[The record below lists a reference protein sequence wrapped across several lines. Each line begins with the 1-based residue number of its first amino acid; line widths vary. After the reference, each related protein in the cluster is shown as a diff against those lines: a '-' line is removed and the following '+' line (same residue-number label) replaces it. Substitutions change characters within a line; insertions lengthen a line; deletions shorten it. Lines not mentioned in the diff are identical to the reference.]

1 MRRIKHIHFVG
12 IGGAGMCGIAEV
24 LKNQGYKVSGSD
36 IKASKTTVQLEENG
50 IKVFIG
56 HAEDNIKGANV
67 LVVSTAIDPE
77 NLEVKAAI
85 ENRIPVVRRAE
96 MLGELMRY
104 RHGIAV
110 AGTHGKT
117 TTTSLVTCMLAE
129 ENMDPTYVIGGL
141 LNRTGVNAALGA
153 SRFIVAEADESDAS
167 FLHLEPMA
175 AIVTNIDADH
185 MDTYGGSFDVLKDTF
200 VKFLQKMP
208 FYGLAVVCGDDANIR
223 EIMPRIGRPVVTY
236 GFNEDNDIRA
246 IDIDQTGMQ
255 SSFTVLRKGREPLRL
270 TINLPGLHNI
280 LNALA
285 AIGIAT
291 DEGVSDAAIARALES
306 FSGVGRRFQVQ
317 GEYPLDEGT
326 VKLVDDYGHHPK
338 EVEATIKA
346 ARASHPDRRL
356 VMMFQ
361 PHRFSRTRDCFDD
374 FVDVLSQVDQLLLLE
389 VYPAGEKPIVG
400 ADSRS
405 LARSIRL
412 RGEVEPILIDPVEG
426 NLAERDTKSDLNVS
440 NASKFGKVAVLLG
453 GKSAERE
460 VSLDSG
466 KAVLEAL
473 LRSGVNAEAFD
484 PQERSVTELVDYDRA
499 FIVLHGRGG
508 EDGQIQGALEWMN
521 VPYTGTGV
529 QGSAIGMDKVK
540 TKQIWQGSDL
550 PTAPYRIISKDSDL
564 NEVIESLGLPLIIK
578 PVHEGSSVGMSKVEK
593 AEDLIAAIEKA
604 TVHDAVVMAE
614 KWITG
619 REYTISFLNGLPLPV
634 IRLQPPAD
642 VAFYDYE
649 AKYNRNDVEYGI
661 PCGLSEAE
669 EKNLQALCLRA
680 FQAVG
685 ASGWGRIDAMLDEQG
700 NFWLLEVNTVP
711 GMTSH
716 SLVPKA
722 AKAVGYSF
730 DELCVAILAQTLTE
744 QAH

>member
-1 MRRIKHIHFVG
+1 MSPTSPADKAKNLIKIPEMRRIKHIHFVG

-36 IKASKTTVQLEENG
+36 IKASKTTAQLEENG
-50 IKVFIG
+50 IKVYIG
-56 HAEDNIKGANV
+56 HAAQNIQGANV

-77 NLEVKAAI
+77 NLEVKEAI

-153 SRFIVAEADESDAS
+153 SRYIVAEADESDAS

-223 EIMPRIGRPVVTY
+223 EIMPRIGRPVLTY

-246 IDIDQTGMQ
+246 IDVEQTGMQ
-255 SSFTVLRKGREPLRL
+255 SSFTVLRKDREPLRL

-317 GEYPLDEGT
+317 GEFALGEGN

-426 NLAERDTKSDLNVS
+426 NLQNVIQKVLQENDL
-440 NASKFGKVAVLLG
+440 LL
-453 GKSAERE
+453 
-460 VSLDSG
+460 
-466 KAVLEAL
+466 
-473 LRSGVNAEAFD
+473 
-484 PQERSVTELVDYDRA
+484 T
-499 FIVLHGRGG
+499 
-508 EDGQIQGALEWMN
+508 QGAGN
-521 VPYTGTGV
+521 
-529 QGSAIGMDKVK
+529 
-540 TKQIWQGSDL
+540 
-550 PTAPYRIISKDSDL
+550 
-564 NEVIESLGLPLIIK
+564 
-578 PVHEGSSVGMSKVEK
+578 
-593 AEDLIAAIEKA
+593 
-604 TVHDAVVMAE
+604 
-614 KWITG
+614 
-619 REYTISFLNGLPLPV
+619 
-634 IRLQPPAD
+634 
-642 VAFYDYE
+642 
-649 AKYNRNDVEYGI
+649 
-661 PCGLSEAE
+661 
-669 EKNLQALCLRA
+669 
-680 FQAVG
+680 VG
-685 ASGWGRIDAMLDEQG
+685 AISVE
-700 NFWLLEVNTVP
+700 
-711 GMTSH
+711 
-716 SLVPKA
+716 
-722 AKAVGYSF
+722 
-730 DELCVAILAQTLTE
+730 LAQNRLYLK
-744 QAH
+744 

>member
-1 MRRIKHIHFVG
+1 MSPTSPADKAKKLIKIPEMRRIKHIHFVG

-36 IKASKTTVQLEENG
+36 IKASKTTAQLEENG
-50 IKVFIG
+50 INVYIG
-56 HAEDNIKGANV
+56 HTAENIQGANV

-153 SRFIVAEADESDAS
+153 SRYIVAEADESDAS

-223 EIMPRIGRPVVTY
+223 EIMPRIGRPVLTY

-246 IDIDQTGMQ
+246 VDVEQTGMQ
-255 SSFTVLRKGREPLRL
+255 SHFTVLRKDREALRL

-285 AIGIAT
+285 AIGVAT

-317 GEYPLDEGT
+317 GEFELGEGT

-400 ADSRS
+400 ADSRA

-426 NLAERDTKSDLNVS
+426 NLQNAIQKVLQANDL
-440 NASKFGKVAVLLG
+440 LL
-453 GKSAERE
+453 
-460 VSLDSG
+460 
-466 KAVLEAL
+466 
-473 LRSGVNAEAFD
+473 
-484 PQERSVTELVDYDRA
+484 T
-499 FIVLHGRGG
+499 
-508 EDGQIQGALEWMN
+508 QGAGN
-521 VPYTGTGV
+521 
-529 QGSAIGMDKVK
+529 
-540 TKQIWQGSDL
+540 
-550 PTAPYRIISKDSDL
+550 
-564 NEVIESLGLPLIIK
+564 
-578 PVHEGSSVGMSKVEK
+578 
-593 AEDLIAAIEKA
+593 
-604 TVHDAVVMAE
+604 
-614 KWITG
+614 
-619 REYTISFLNGLPLPV
+619 
-634 IRLQPPAD
+634 
-642 VAFYDYE
+642 
-649 AKYNRNDVEYGI
+649 
-661 PCGLSEAE
+661 
-669 EKNLQALCLRA
+669 
-680 FQAVG
+680 VG
-685 ASGWGRIDAMLDEQG
+685 AISVE
-700 NFWLLEVNTVP
+700 
-711 GMTSH
+711 
-716 SLVPKA
+716 
-722 AKAVGYSF
+722 
-730 DELCVAILAQTLTE
+730 LAQNQLYLK
-744 QAH
+744 

>member
-1 MRRIKHIHFVG
+1 MSPTSPADKAKNLIKIPEMRRIKHIHFVG

-36 IKASKTTVQLEENG
+36 IKASKTTAQLEENG

-56 HAEDNIKGANV
+56 HTAENIKGANV

-85 ENRIPVVRRAE
+85 ESRTPVVRRAE

-246 IDIDQTGMQ
+246 VDVEQTGMQ
-255 SSFTVLRKGREPLRL
+255 SHFTVLRKDREPLRL

-291 DEGVSDAAIARALES
+291 DEGVSDAAIARALEG

-317 GEYPLDEGT
+317 GEYALDEGT

-426 NLAERDTKSDLNVS
+426 NLQNVIQKVLQANDL
-440 NASKFGKVAVLLG
+440 LL
-453 GKSAERE
+453 
-460 VSLDSG
+460 
-466 KAVLEAL
+466 
-473 LRSGVNAEAFD
+473 
-484 PQERSVTELVDYDRA
+484 T
-499 FIVLHGRGG
+499 
-508 EDGQIQGALEWMN
+508 QGAGN
-521 VPYTGTGV
+521 
-529 QGSAIGMDKVK
+529 
-540 TKQIWQGSDL
+540 
-550 PTAPYRIISKDSDL
+550 
-564 NEVIESLGLPLIIK
+564 
-578 PVHEGSSVGMSKVEK
+578 
-593 AEDLIAAIEKA
+593 
-604 TVHDAVVMAE
+604 
-614 KWITG
+614 
-619 REYTISFLNGLPLPV
+619 
-634 IRLQPPAD
+634 
-642 VAFYDYE
+642 
-649 AKYNRNDVEYGI
+649 
-661 PCGLSEAE
+661 
-669 EKNLQALCLRA
+669 
-680 FQAVG
+680 VG
-685 ASGWGRIDAMLDEQG
+685 AISIE
-700 NFWLLEVNTVP
+700 
-711 GMTSH
+711 
-716 SLVPKA
+716 
-722 AKAVGYSF
+722 
-730 DELCVAILAQTLTE
+730 LAQNQLYLK
-744 QAH
+744 

>member
-1 MRRIKHIHFVG
+1 MSPTSPADKAKSLIKIPEMRRIKHIHFVG

-36 IKASKTTVQLEENG
+36 IKASKTTAKLEENG
-50 IKVFIG
+50 IRVFIG
-56 HAEDNIKGANV
+56 HTAENIKDANV

-167 FLHLEPMA
+167 FLYLEPMA

-223 EIMPRIGRPVVTY
+223 EIMPRIGRPLVTY

-246 IDIDQTGMQ
+246 VDIDQTGMQ

-291 DEGVSDAAIARALES
+291 DEGVSDAAIARALEG

-317 GEYPLDEGT
+317 GEFELGEGN

-361 PHRFSRTRDCFDD
+361 PHRYSRTRDCFDD

-389 VYPAGEKPIVG
+389 VYSAGEKPIVG

-426 NLAERDTKSDLNVS
+426 NLQHAIQKVLQANDL
-440 NASKFGKVAVLLG
+440 LL
-453 GKSAERE
+453 
-460 VSLDSG
+460 
-466 KAVLEAL
+466 
-473 LRSGVNAEAFD
+473 
-484 PQERSVTELVDYDRA
+484 T
-499 FIVLHGRGG
+499 
-508 EDGQIQGALEWMN
+508 QGAGN
-521 VPYTGTGV
+521 
-529 QGSAIGMDKVK
+529 
-540 TKQIWQGSDL
+540 
-550 PTAPYRIISKDSDL
+550 
-564 NEVIESLGLPLIIK
+564 
-578 PVHEGSSVGMSKVEK
+578 
-593 AEDLIAAIEKA
+593 
-604 TVHDAVVMAE
+604 
-614 KWITG
+614 
-619 REYTISFLNGLPLPV
+619 
-634 IRLQPPAD
+634 
-642 VAFYDYE
+642 
-649 AKYNRNDVEYGI
+649 
-661 PCGLSEAE
+661 
-669 EKNLQALCLRA
+669 
-680 FQAVG
+680 VG
-685 ASGWGRIDAMLDEQG
+685 AIS
-700 NFWLLEVNTVP
+700 LE
-711 GMTSH
+711 
-716 SLVPKA
+716 
-722 AKAVGYSF
+722 
-730 DELCVAILAQTLTE
+730 LAQNQLYLK
-744 QAH
+744 

>member
-1 MRRIKHIHFVG
+1 MSPTSPADKAKNLIKIPEMRRIKHIHFVG

-36 IKASKTTVQLEENG
+36 IKASKTTAQLEENG
-50 IKVFIG
+50 IQVYIG
-56 HAEDNIKGANV
+56 HAAENIKGANV
-67 LVVSTAIDPE
+67 LVVSTAIDTE
-77 NLEVKAAI
+77 NLEIKAAI
-85 ENRIPVVRRAE
+85 ETRIPVVRRAE

-153 SRFIVAEADESDAS
+153 SRYIVAEADESDAS
-167 FLHLEPMA
+167 FLYLEPMA

-200 VKFLQKMP
+200 IKFLQKMP

-223 EIMPRIGRPVVTY
+223 EIMPRIARPVLTY

-246 IDIDQTGMQ
+246 IGIEQIGMQ
-255 SSFTVLRKGREPLRL
+255 SHFTVLRKGRDPLKL

-306 FSGVGRRFQVQ
+306 FSGVGRRFQVHGQ
-317 GEYPLDEGT
+317 FALGEGD

-389 VYPAGEKPIVG
+389 VYSAGEKPIVG
-400 ADSRS
+400 ADSRA

-412 RGEVEPILIDPVEG
+412 RGEVEPILVDPVEG
-426 NLAERDTKSDLNVS
+426 NLEHVIQKVLQANDL
-440 NASKFGKVAVLLG
+440 LL
-453 GKSAERE
+453 
-460 VSLDSG
+460 
-466 KAVLEAL
+466 
-473 LRSGVNAEAFD
+473 
-484 PQERSVTELVDYDRA
+484 T
-499 FIVLHGRGG
+499 
-508 EDGQIQGALEWMN
+508 QGAGN
-521 VPYTGTGV
+521 
-529 QGSAIGMDKVK
+529 
-540 TKQIWQGSDL
+540 
-550 PTAPYRIISKDSDL
+550 
-564 NEVIESLGLPLIIK
+564 
-578 PVHEGSSVGMSKVEK
+578 
-593 AEDLIAAIEKA
+593 
-604 TVHDAVVMAE
+604 
-614 KWITG
+614 
-619 REYTISFLNGLPLPV
+619 
-634 IRLQPPAD
+634 
-642 VAFYDYE
+642 
-649 AKYNRNDVEYGI
+649 
-661 PCGLSEAE
+661 
-669 EKNLQALCLRA
+669 
-680 FQAVG
+680 VG
-685 ASGWGRIDAMLDEQG
+685 AIS
-700 NFWLLEVNTVP
+700 LE
-711 GMTSH
+711 
-716 SLVPKA
+716 
-722 AKAVGYSF
+722 
-730 DELCVAILAQTLTE
+730 LAQNQLYLK
-744 QAH
+744 

>member
-1 MRRIKHIHFVG
+1 MSPTSPADKAKNLIKIPEMRRIKHIHFVG

-56 HAEDNIKGANV
+56 HTADNIKGANV

-141 LNRTGVNAALGA
+141 LNRTGVNAAVGA

-200 VKFLQKMP
+200 IKFLQKMP

-223 EIMPRIGRPVVTY
+223 EIMPRIGRPVLTY

-246 IDIDQTGMQ
+246 IDVEQVGMQ

-317 GEYPLDEGT
+317 GEFELDEGT

-346 ARASHPDRRL
+346 VRASHPDRRL

-361 PHRFSRTRDCFDD
+361 PHRYSRTRDCFDD
-374 FVDVLSQVDQLLLLE
+374 FVDVLSQVDQLLLL
-389 VYPAGEKPIVG
+389 
-400 ADSRS
+400 
-405 LARSIRL
+405 
-412 RGEVEPILIDPVEG
+412 
-426 NLAERDTKSDLNVS
+426 
-440 NASKFGKVAVLLG
+440 
-453 GKSAERE
+453 
-460 VSLDSG
+460 
-466 KAVLEAL
+466 
-473 LRSGVNAEAFD
+473 
-484 PQERSVTELVDYDRA
+484 
-499 FIVLHGRGG
+499 
-508 EDGQIQGALEWMN
+508 
-521 VPYTGTGV
+521 
-529 QGSAIGMDKVK
+529 
-540 TKQIWQGSDL
+540 
-550 PTAPYRIISKDSDL
+550 
-564 NEVIESLGLPLIIK
+564 
-578 PVHEGSSVGMSKVEK
+578 
-593 AEDLIAAIEKA
+593 
-604 TVHDAVVMAE
+604 
-614 KWITG
+614 
-619 REYTISFLNGLPLPV
+619 
-634 IRLQPPAD
+634 
-642 VAFYDYE
+642 
-649 AKYNRNDVEYGI
+649 
-661 PCGLSEAE
+661 
-669 EKNLQALCLRA
+669 
-680 FQAVG
+680 
-685 ASGWGRIDAMLDEQG
+685 
-700 NFWLLEVNTVP
+700 
-711 GMTSH
+711 
-716 SLVPKA
+716 
-722 AKAVGYSF
+722 
-730 DELCVAILAQTLTE
+730 
-744 QAH
+744 